1 MKTMKIFEPAMCCS
15 TGVCGPS
22 VDVDLLR
29 ITAVMNQLNKEE
41 KRIER
46 LNLTDHPLA
55 FVENAKVNQLLN
67 ESDVEILPITLVNN
81 EIVISGRYPSNE
93 EIEKYLEVKLAE
105 DVTED
110 VKEDSCGCGD
120 GCC

>member
-22 VDVDLLR
+22 VDMDLLR
-29 ITAVMNQLNKEE
+29 ITAVMNQLNKENQ
-41 KRIER
+41 RIER

-55 FVENAKVNQLLN
+55 FVENAKVSQLLN
-67 ESDVEILPITLVNN
+67 EKDVEILPITLVND
-81 EIVISGRYPSNE
+81 EIILSGRYPSNE
-93 EIEKYLEVKLAE
+93 EIEKHLEVKLAE
-105 DVTED
+105 A
-110 VKEDSCGCGD
+110 VKEDMTEESCGCGE